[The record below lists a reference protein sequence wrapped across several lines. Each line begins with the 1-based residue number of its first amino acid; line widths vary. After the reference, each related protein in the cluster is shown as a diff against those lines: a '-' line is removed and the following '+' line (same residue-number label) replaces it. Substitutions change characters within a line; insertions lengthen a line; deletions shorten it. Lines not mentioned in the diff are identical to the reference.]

1 MKRVGV
7 GVNQMP
13 KVDIAKVTVRSG
25 AGYPARFLP
34 EHRERHKQALG
45 DAVGLTQFGVNLTRI
60 APGAASALRH
70 YHEQEDEFVFMI
82 EGELVLI
89 ENDGE
94 VVLKAGDCAG
104 FQAGVGNAHRLV
116 NRSGRD
122 AVYIEVG
129 TRSPHERV
137 HYPDDDLHLVR
148 EGRTARWLHKSGEPY
163 I

>member
-1 MKRVGV
+1 
-7 GVNQMP
+7 MP
-13 KVDIAKVTVRSG
+13 KIDIAKVPVRSG
-25 AGYPARFLP
+25 SGYPAPFQA
-34 EHRERHKQALG
+34 EHRERHKQPLG
-45 DAVGLTQFGVNLTRI
+45 DAAGLTQFGVNLTRI

-70 YHEQEDEFVFMI
+70 YHEEEDEFVFML

-89 ENDGE
+89 ENGGE

-104 FQAGVGNAHRLV
+104 FKAGDGNAHRLV

-129 TRSPHERV
+129 TRAPSERA

-163 I
+163 T